1 MRGKFGFENTPWKNE
16 ADQRKLV
23 YFLMLSDSNLYSKI
37 QDFYL
42 FNNFNVTGNTSE
54 LSQQI
59 SNLGLN
65 KKTDADRR
73 KEGII

>member
-1 MRGKFGFENTPWKNE
+1 
-16 ADQRKLV
+16 
-23 YFLMLSDSNLYSKI
+23 MLSDSNLYSKI

-42 FNNFNVTGNTSE
+42 FNNYNVTGNTSE

-65 KKTDADRR
+65 AKTNADRR

>member
-1 MRGKFGFENTPWKNE
+1 
-16 ADQRKLV
+16 
-23 YFLMLSDSNLYSKI
+23 MLSDSNLYSKI